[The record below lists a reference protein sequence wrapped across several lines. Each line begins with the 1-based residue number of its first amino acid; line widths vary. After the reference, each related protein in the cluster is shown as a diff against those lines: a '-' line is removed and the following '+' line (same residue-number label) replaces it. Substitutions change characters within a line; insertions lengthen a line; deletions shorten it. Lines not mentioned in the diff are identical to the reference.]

1 MEAWQ
6 SPKRL
11 HICGSTDPLIEMINP
26 CGADELMAD
35 SKCNIVEAR
44 QKLGNDG
51 LFMGNLDTYLNR
63 LFD

>member
-11 HICGSTDPLIEMINP
+11 HICGSTDPLVEMINP
-26 CGADELMAD
+26 GGADELLVD
-35 SKCNIVEAR
+35 IKCNIVEAR
-44 QKLGNDG
+44 QKLGDG
-51 LFMGNLDTYLNR
+51 VLFMGNLDTNLNR